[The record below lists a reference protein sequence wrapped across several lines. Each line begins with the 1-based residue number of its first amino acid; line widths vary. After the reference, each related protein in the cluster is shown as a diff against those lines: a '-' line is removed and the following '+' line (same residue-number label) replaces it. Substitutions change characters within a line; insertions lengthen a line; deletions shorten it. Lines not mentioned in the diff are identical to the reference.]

1 MVIEPKEGNF
11 KIDDKIVIKC
21 KATLKSH
28 HRSVINGRHGASNHT
43 LNQRQHKPSIY
54 WYKENEILR
63 NQDSNKNKI
72 RHDPEQNKIDE
83 THAHKINIETKQ
95 DADENILNSVLTI
108 SNAKLDDSGKYRCIY
123 DNIQEQ
129 VTVKVIYDCKFLS
142 FVYQILK
149 LKF

>member
-11 KIDDKIVIKC
+11 RIDDKIVIKC

-28 HRSVINGRHGASNHT
+28 HKSLINGRHGTNHT
-43 LNQRQHKPSIY
+43 LNQRQHKSSIY

-83 THAHKINIETKQ
+83 NYAHKIQIETKQ
-95 DADENILNSVLTI
+95 DSEENILNSILTI
-108 SNAKLDDSGKYRCIY
+108 NNAKLDDSGKYRCIY

-129 VTVKVIYDCKFLS
+129 VTVKVIYDCKFL
-142 FVYQILK
+142 IL
-149 LKF
+149 LFIA